1 MAERI
6 ERDPRLEGCPTFTG
20 VMWTAA
26 RNGVI
31 ADEASPE
38 VVDVA
43 TAIGKLRANWAEEN
57 AERVVLFLAQEAADE
72 VTRREEAEQLAAAHM
87 LLELEERR
95 DADKKKT
102 RFPSFTK
109 GQELETA
116 FGSTALPFAQD
127 KVNKGELV
135 PLYYYT
141 KEGLAEARLA
151 SYGALIDGD
160 TLGLSRVGDTMT
172 LRPIAAHSAS
182 KNEVPDEQLCW
193 ESTQFAKIGYLLAI
207 AKADWPIEWQDAVG
221 AIFARIE
228 AHDAREED
236 FGEQALVIYLA
247 KMRVAWHLGF
257 KSGKTFDIGTPICP
271 LKLKKIKEDLLDRSR
286 AEKDRMVSVHP
297 LHKEAATN

>member
-1 MAERI
+1 
-6 ERDPRLEGCPTFTG
+6 
-20 VMWTAA
+20 MWTAA

-31 ADEASPE
+31 ADEAAPE
-38 VVDVA
+38 VVDVV
-43 TAIGKLRANWAEEN
+43 TAIAKLRANWAEEN
-57 AERVVLFLAQEAADE
+57 AERVGLFLAQEAADE

-95 DADKKKT
+95 DADKKRT
-102 RFPSFTK
+102 RFPTFTK
-109 GQELETA
+109 GQELDTA
-116 FGSTALPFAQD
+116 FGNVALPFAQE

-141 KEGLAEARLA
+141 KEGLAEARAA

-182 KNEVPDEQLCW
+182 KYEIPDEQLCW
-193 ESTQFAKIGYLLAI
+193 GDTQFAKIGYLLAI

-228 AHDAREED
+228 AHEGREEE
-236 FGEQALVIYLA
+236 FVEQSLVIYLA

-271 LKLKKIKEDLLDRSR
+271 LKLRKIKEDLVDKSR
-286 AEKDRMVSVHP
+286 AEKDRAVSSQPFHRR
-297 LHKEAATN
+297 AAAN